1 MLATPKLGGVTGRGT
16 VWPTEQN
23 RQAWDQRYGHLR
35 RAVVQLPEAVRGRLP
50 DLNGKHVLH
59 VPCGTGEVS
68 AELIAL
74 GALVTGVDPSE
85 QALVEARERAPDAV
99 FFQAE
104 LHELPLQFRR
114 GRFNLVYA
122 GEGTLAAVGDLTAFA
137 SAAAAALRKG
147 GSLILYD
154 WHPVSLCVEPVD
166 LRWRESYFAEGLWRL
181 GQVVTAVA
189 HTGLT
194 LQELEELPPPASEA
208 GGRLDPRVPTE
219 VLLVARKTEP
229 TRTPSVRG
237 KRR

>member
-1 MLATPKLGGVTGRGT
+1 M
-16 VWPTEQN
+16 WPTEQN
-23 RQAWDQRYGHLR
+23 RRAWDQRYGHLQ
-35 RAVVQLPEAVRGRLP
+35 RAAPRLPDAVRERLP

-59 VPCGTGEVS
+59 LLCGTGEVS
-68 AELIAL
+68 ADLIAL

-85 QALVEARERAPDAV
+85 QSLVEARERAPDAA

-122 GEGTLAAVGDLTAFA
+122 GEGTLAAVVDLAAFA
-137 SAAAAALRKG
+137 SAAAAALRKN

-154 WHPVSLCVEPVD
+154 WHPVSLCVDPVD
-166 LRWRESYFAEGLWRL
+166 LRWRDSYFAEGLWRL

-189 HTGLT
+189 HSGLT
-194 LQELEELPPPASEA
+194 LLELEELPPPPSEA

-219 VLLVARKTEP
+219 VLLVARKTEA
-229 TRTPSVRG
+229 TQKTGFV
-237 KRR
+237 KKK